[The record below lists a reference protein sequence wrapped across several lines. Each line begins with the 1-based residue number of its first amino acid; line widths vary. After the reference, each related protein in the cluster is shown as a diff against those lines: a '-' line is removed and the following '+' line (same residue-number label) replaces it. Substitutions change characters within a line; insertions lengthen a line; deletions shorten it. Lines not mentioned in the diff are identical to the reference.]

1 MVLLAWLLNR
11 WGKQGRVAAGA
22 LAALSLAIAVY
33 LPLHNQTMHW
43 HYLDLPAGRTAILD
57 PNRYEVYR
65 WMAENTHPGQMYFG
79 MGPLALP
86 LSLQTP
92 APISAPIP
100 YEYDRPEPIARS
112 IAAIETNRIPLLL
125 LKPYRYLAG
134 TGGYTDEICARS
146 RSTSISTIAPS
157 KRFPPASKYGSEET
171 RLSLIESHYAR
182 NPRDPRLQ
190 PR

>member
-1 MVLLAWLLNR
+1 MVLLAWLLHR
-11 WGKQGRVAAGA
+11 WGRQGRVAAGV

-33 LPLHNQTMHW
+33 LPIRNQTMHW

-86 LSLQTP
+86 LWLQTP

-100 YEYDRPEPIARS
+100 YQYDRPEHIAAS
-112 IAAIETNRIPLLL
+112 IAAIETNRVPLLL

-134 TGGYTDEICARS
+134 TWGYTDEHLRPFQAYIDQHYRYIK
-146 RSTSISTIAPS
+146 T
-157 KRFPPASKYGSEET
+157 FPAGFEVWE
-171 RLSLIESHYAR
+171 R
-182 NPRDPRLQ
+182 RDTPQ
-190 PR
+190 PDRKP